1 MSRRCLPIFVA
12 LVALLGC
19 ATGPAHAHRYSVLMG
34 TSQTW
39 SAPANATDV
48 VVSLWGGGGGGSS
61 SGSCTAGGGSGSAV
75 MYRAAGE
82 ANWPVPV
89 DQVQWSV
96 LVGGGG
102 WGLNSPTYGGKAGN
116 GGNTVVV
123 ATAPNGTELFRA
135 AAYGGGGGYAVV
147 SMDRRGCQ
155 GGAGGG
161 AASGAAGTIPGAGN
175 PQGAADD
182 NPLAAPKEGATVGDV
197 KAGGAGAGGGYLYN
211 TQSMPFTVGAGWTS
225 PGRQWAGGQGQLVI
239 PCYGSGGA
247 AGFNGNGGDSQ
258 TALPKPPPA
267 NSGSGGG
274 SAYLC
279 YPTHLYSDSN
289 GAAGGVLIEYTHPVS
304 PVVALRSSASNKYLT
319 AHSYSGVSAAATSVQ
334 AWERWTAIRLDSGK
348 YIFRSWQNKYL
359 KANPTDSVE
368 ASATVA
374 STWEQFEVIEQ
385 APDRWSLKNHYGKY
399 VVAAADGFVLSTTDA
414 GHYWTVVTL

>member
-1 MSRRCLPIFVA
+1 MNRLAVFLA

-19 ATGPAHAHRYSVLMG
+19 AAGPAHGHRYSVLFRA
-34 TSQTW
+34 SQTW
-39 SAPANATDV
+39 SLPSNATNV

-61 SGSCTAGGGSGSAV
+61 TGFCTAGGGSGSAV
-75 MYRAAGE
+75 MFRAAGD
-82 ANWPVPV
+82 ATWPVPV
-89 DQVQWSV
+89 NQVQWSIV
-96 LVGGGG
+96 TGGGG
-102 WGLNSPTYGGKAGN
+102 WGLNSPTYGGAAGN

-135 AAYGGGGGYAVV
+135 AAYGGGGGY
-147 SMDRRGCQ
+147 SIITTTRRGCQ

-161 AASGAAGTIPGAGN
+161 ATSGAIGTYPGGGS
-175 PQGAADD
+175 PRGAADD
-182 NPLAAPKEGATVGDV
+182 NPLAAPQEGATIGDV
-197 KAGGAGAGGGYLYN
+197 KAGGAGAGYGYAYDTL
-211 TQSMPFTVGAGWTS
+211 SMPFTVGAGWTS
-225 PGRQWAGGQGQLVI
+225 PNRQWAGGQGQVVI

-258 TALPKPPPA
+258 TAVPKSPPP

-279 YPTHLYSDSN
+279 YPTRLYADSN
-289 GAAGGVLIEYTHPVS
+289 GAAGGALIEYTHPVS
-304 PVVALRSSASNKYLT
+304 PVVGLRSSVSGKYLT
-319 AHSYSGVSAAATSVQ
+319 AHSYSGVSAAATSIQ
-334 AWERWTAIRLDSGK
+334 AWEQWTAIRLDNGK
-348 YIFRSWQNKYL
+348 YNFRSWQDKFL

-368 ASATVA
+368 ASSTTA

-414 GHYWTVVTL
+414 DHYWTVVTL